1 MKIQLLKGIIIAF
14 IFMLNFTSCNEN
26 KSSEN
31 IVCTTNIVSDL
42 VNQIKPPCV
51 SIMGPGTDP
60 HLYKSKSG
68 DHQLLNEAKVIV
80 YSGLHLEGKLTDA
93 LENLEKKKKVINL
106 SAGINSNDLISSEDF
121 GGSSDPHFW
130 FDINLYKNTVIH
142 ASKELQSA
150 FPLQKSIIE
159 INTNK
164 YIKKIDSTSL
174 ILDKSINQIPL
185 NQRILITAHDAFNYF
200 GKRYNFSVK
209 GVQGASTAAEA
220 GLKDITNLVNY
231 IIANNVPAI
240 FVESSVSERNIN
252 AILEGCRSKGHQVKL
267 GGLLYSDALG
277 DVNGNEGTYL
287 SMMTYNVNT
296 ITNALLSKPN
306 E

>member
-1 MKIQLLKGIIIAF
+1 MKKQLNQIL
-14 IFMLNFTSCNEN
+14 MLVFVYSVSLTSCNNTNQTEH
-26 KSSEN
+26 

-42 VNQIKPPCV
+42 INQIKPPSI

-68 DHQLLNEAKVIV
+68 DHQLLNDAKVIV

-106 SAGINSNDLISSEDF
+106 SAGINSNDLIRSADF

-130 FDINLYKNTVIH
+130 FDIDLYKNAVIH
-142 ASKELQSA
+142 TSKELKNS

-159 INTNK
+159 NNTNN
-164 YIKKIDSTSL
+164 YLKKIDSTSL
-174 ILDKSINQIPL
+174 ILDNIINQLPVK
-185 NQRILITAHDAFNYF
+185 QRILITAHDAFNYF
-200 GKRYNFSVK
+200 GKRYNFTVK

-231 IIANNVPAI
+231 IINNNVPAI

-252 AILEGCRSKGHQVKL
+252 AILEGCRNKGHQVKL

-287 SMMTYNVNT
+287 SMMTYNIRT
-296 ITNALLSKPN
+296 IANALLSKTN